1 MQATSHGIF
10 VIEEK
15 PVYFFIYFRNTVS
28 KIKKV
33 LSFNDHLIL
42 QITFIQW
49 IQRGLRLL
57 N

>member
-42 QITFIQW
+42 QITFMW
-49 IQRGLRLL
+49 DGYKEDYVY
-57 N
+57 